1 MCEQPNPQNYHYAV
15 IARAIKLIDA
25 GGPSQSLDDIA
36 AAMNMSPSH
45 FQRVFSAW
53 AGVSPKRYQQ
63 YLTLLSARSL
73 LGKRFTT
80 LNVAE
85 TVGLSSSGRLHDLFL
100 RWEAMTPG
108 AYARAGEGTTIDWGW
123 FDSPF
128 GRVLLMMTDKGICGL
143 AFATE
148 HGERHTY
155 GDMASRWPAARFVEN
170 PSRLEKTVAS
180 LFGSSEPK
188 GKIPLHVSGAP
199 FQIKVWE
206 ALLAIPAGR
215 VTTYSEVASA
225 INRSSAARAV
235 GTAIGKN
242 PISWLIPC
250 HRVLQKSGG
259 LGGYHWGL
267 PVKKA
272 LLAYEAAGLN
282 SDFSD

>member
-1 MCEQPNPQNYHYAV
+1 MCEQPNRQNYHYAV

-25 GGPSQSLDDIA
+25 GGPNQSLDDIA

-80 LNVAE
+80 VNVAE
-85 TVGLSSSGRLHDLFL
+85 TVGLSSGGRLHDLFL

-108 AYARAGEGTTIDWGW
+108 AYARAGGGTSIDWGW

-128 GRVLLMMTDKGICGL
+128 GRVLLMMTDIGICGL

-148 HGERHTY
+148 HGEQQTY
-155 GDMASRWPAARFVEN
+155 GDMASRWPAANFVQN
-170 PSRLEKTVAS
+170 PARLENTVAS
-180 LFGSSEPK
+180 LFGSLHPK
-188 GKIPLHVSGAP
+188 EKIPLHVFGAP

-206 ALLAIPAGR
+206 ALLAIPSGR

-225 INRSSAARAV
+225 INQSSAARAV

-272 LLAYEAAGLN
+272 LLAYEAAGLDSEI
-282 SDFSD
+282 SD